1 MQIAADGPAETA
13 SFICRQTSYFRS
25 TSGFFMYY
33 HKSKM
38 VVVKNYVVK
47 TEIFSPEEK
56 QK

>member
-1 MQIAADGPAETA
+1 MPIAADGPAETV
-13 SFICRQTSYFRS
+13 SFICRQTSYFNS
-25 TSGFFMYY
+25 TSVFLMYC

-47 TEIFSPEEK
+47 TEIFPPEVK